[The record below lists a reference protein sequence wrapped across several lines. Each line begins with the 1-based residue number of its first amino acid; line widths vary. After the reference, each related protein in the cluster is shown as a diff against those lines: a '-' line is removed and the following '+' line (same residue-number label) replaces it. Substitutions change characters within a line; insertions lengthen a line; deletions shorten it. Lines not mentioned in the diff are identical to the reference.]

1 MAEKVATKSA
11 FKPVESVSRQI
22 RKNKQ
27 TNKLFPWH
35 ECWGAFIVIT
45 NVSFY
50 TSPHKLSAKA
60 NVSCRPFLAKMSWD
74 WLQIVLSFLYTI
86 DSRFG
91 MTSPH
96 QHSMLFILSPLY
108 ECHGQRQYV
117 SLFFFIFFFFS
128 LPLQKKNDWISRVLF
143 SQTCSRQER
152 RRVANPW
159 TLGTCWQLESFCS
172 FILF

>member
-22 RKNKQ
+22 RKKERKKKK
-27 TNKLFPWH
+27 TRKTHTLFPWH

-91 MTSPH
+91 LTSPH

-117 SLFFFIFFFFS
+117 SLFFLIFSFFHSHCKKEEEWLDFS
-128 LPLQKKNDWISRVLF
+128 RAIFTNV
-143 SQTCSRQER
+143 
-152 RRVANPW
+152 
-159 TLGTCWQLESFCS
+159 
-172 FILF
+172 

>member
-22 RKNKQ
+22 RKKERKKKNTRK
-27 TNKLFPWH
+27 THTLFPWH

-91 MTSPH
+91 LTSPH

-117 SLFFFIFFFFS
+117 SLFFLIFSFFHSHCKKEEEWLDFS
-128 LPLQKKNDWISRVLF
+128 RAIFTNV
-143 SQTCSRQER
+143 
-152 RRVANPW
+152 
-159 TLGTCWQLESFCS
+159 
-172 FILF
+172 